1 MDDASKPQ
9 TALPDQSLDTPES
22 PRQITYAI
30 DQERQRL
37 GRIVR
42 QLTQVLTLIIVLT
55 FPVGYFVVVHQNE
68 ITTADIDARRMGIE
82 LTQFITIHGDLWVF
96 QEHRLDEIIN
106 RQERLVGEKANKE
119 SYSVHGPDGNTI
131 IAPRRTLG
139 WPVTAHEWPMKLG
152 SQTLGKITLFK
163 SHQKSFIKTAM
174 VALFGIV
181 VTAFLYLTVLSEP
194 TRILDKAF
202 DRLTDSEAELH
213 RTLEDLALM
222 ANEAE
227 DANKAKSAFL
237 ASVSH
242 DLRTPLNAILGFAEV
257 LEGQYFGPLGN
268 PKYQE
273 YAADIRTS
281 GVHLLELLSD
291 LLDLS
296 AIEAGKRD
304 FHREALILGDIFAEC
319 ETIVGEKARDKGI
332 DLKFEAPA
340 SLPPVNADKR
350 AVTQILLNLLSNA
363 IKFTGDGGAVMVAA
377 KAAEGQTVIEVSD
390 TGQGI
395 AAESLPTLTDPFKTA
410 QVSPHRSHE
419 GWGLGLAIVNSLIEL
434 HDGRLDIQSVLG
446 EGTTVTV
453 RLPNA

>member
-1 MDDASKPQ
+1 MNDA
-9 TALPDQSLDTPES
+9 PES
-22 PRQITYAI
+22 PRQITYAV
-30 DQERQRL
+30 DRERQRL

-42 QLTQVLTLIIVLT
+42 QLTQVLTLIVVLML
-55 FPVGYFVVVHQNE
+55 PVGYFVVVHQNE
-68 ITTADIDARRMGIE
+68 TTTADKDARRMGIE

-96 QEHRLDEIIN
+96 QDHRLDEIIN

-119 SYSVHGPDGNTI
+119 SYSIDGPDGNTI
-131 IAPRRTLG
+131 VSAKRELG

-163 SHQKSFIKTAM
+163 SHQKSFLETAM
-174 VALFGIV
+174 VALFGVV

-202 DRLTDSEAELH
+202 DRLAASEAELH
-213 RTLEDLALM
+213 RALEDLALM
-222 ANEAE
+222 ASEAE

-237 ASVSH
+237 TSVSH

-273 YAADIRTS
+273 YAIDIRTS
-281 GVHLLELLSD
+281 GVHLLALLSD

-304 FHREALILGDIFAEC
+304 LHREALILGDIFADC
-319 ETIVGEKARDKGI
+319 GTIVGEKARDKGI

-340 SLPPVNADKR
+340 SLPPVNVDKR

-363 IKFTGDGGAVMVAA
+363 IKFTGDGGAVTIAA
-377 KAAEGQTVIEVSD
+377 KVTKDQIIIEVSD

-395 AAESLPTLTDPFKTA
+395 ATERLLTLTDPFKTA
-410 QVSPHRSHE
+410 QSSPHQSHE
-419 GWGLGLAIVNSLIEL
+419 GWGLGLAIVDSLIKL
-434 HDGRLDIQSVLG
+434 HNGKLDIQSVLG

-453 RLPNA
+453 ILANA